1 MVLAYFFRTNVYQQN
16 AYFMGSYNSLPISRA
31 VVLKTDLD
39 LQIQIMHA
47 YALSPHEASYILSD
61 DGSSI
66 YFSELN
72 NNRIYEVSTSDLTF
86 ARYIEITG

>member
-1 MVLAYFFRTNVYQQN
+1 
-16 AYFMGSYNSLPISRA
+16 MGASGDSSSNRA

-47 YALSPHEASYILSD
+47 FTPSPYVFSFILSD

-66 YFSELN
+66 YYSDSN